1 MRYDGAMADPPTH
14 LALALVEQEL
24 AAELPAHVRA
34 FARAHAEGRT
44 PPPAPLV
51 ARLASTLEV
60 AQDAMRNDGL
70 AERGLA
76 LLRLAAPLAIES
88 DPAVVLARA
97 QPPSWPGLVALA
109 GARDAAARARFGC
122 GAIEF
127 YHRLNGTSGPP
138 GEHDVAG
145 PAIAGWAD
153 RDGTPLD
160 NAAIGDAWN
169 AIAAK
174 LGVTGSVRVDRASH
188 ANVHPRTFVVEPSRE
203 VILVVPAQ
211 VASQAARFA
220 VLHELGHAA
229 AALVSPLGLPRV
241 VDEAAASFMARIAE
255 TPSWLPPR
263 WTCPLGA
270 AARARRVA
278 IAATLDDIERLLPAL
293 PQVPAAR
300 AAPPWALW
308 HDPGAQAA
316 YVAAEAVA
324 DRLRRD
330 LGPNPPRGQF
340 SRALG
345 TLSTSSTYGRS
356 TA

>member
-1 MRYDGAMADPPTH
+1 MGDAPTH

-60 AQDAMRNDGL
+60 AREALANEGL

-76 LLRLAAPLAIES
+76 LLRIAAPLAIEG
-88 DPAVVLARA
+88 DPAVVAARA
-97 QPPSWPGLVALA
+97 AAPSWPGLVALA
-109 GARDAAARARFGC
+109 AARDAVARDRFASS
-122 GAIEF
+122 AIELF
-127 YHRLNGTSGPP
+127 HRLNGATGPQA
-138 GEHDVAG
+138 EHDVAG

-153 RDGTPLD
+153 RDGPALD
-160 NAAIGDAWN
+160 TAAISDAWN
-169 AIAAK
+169 AIATR
-174 LGVTGSVRVDRASH
+174 LGVTGSVRVDRASA
-188 ANVHPRTFVVEPSRE
+188 ANVQPRTFVVEPARE
-203 VILVVPAQ
+203 VIVVVPGV
-211 VASQAARFA
+211 VASPATRFA

-241 VDEAAASFMARIAE
+241 VDEAAASFVARVAE
-255 TPSWLPPR
+255 APSWLPPR

-270 AARARRVA
+270 AARDRRVA
-278 IAATLDDIERLLPAL
+278 IAATLDDVERLLPAL
-293 PQVPAAR
+293 PQVPAAS

-324 DRLRRD
+324 EKLRRD

-340 SRALG
+340 ARALG
-345 TLSTSSTYGRS
+345 TLSASSAYGAKS
-356 TA
+356 LAPA

>member
-1 MRYDGAMADPPTH
+1 MVRMADPPTH

-51 ARLASTLEV
+51 ARLASTLDV
-60 AQDAMRNDGL
+60 AMEATRNEGL
-70 AERGLA
+70 AERGIA
-76 LLRLAAPLAIES
+76 LLRIAAPLAIES
-88 DPAVVLARA
+88 DPAVVAARA
-97 QPPSWPGLVALA
+97 EPPSWAGLVALA
-109 GARDAAARARFGC
+109 TARDAAAHARFGSS
-122 GAIEF
+122 AIELF
-127 YHRLNGTSGPP
+127 HRLNGSSGPP

-145 PAIAGWAD
+145 PAIAGWTD
-153 RDGTPLD
+153 RIGAPLD
-160 NAAIGDAWN
+160 NAAIADAWN

-174 LGVTGSVRVDRASH
+174 LGVTGSVRVDRAS
-188 ANVHPRTFVVEPSRE
+188 NVNVQPRTFVVEPMRE
-203 VILVVPAQ
+203 AIVVVPAQ
-211 VASQAARFA
+211 IASQAARFA

-229 AALVSPLGLPRV
+229 AALVSPHGLPRV
-241 VDEAAASFMARIAE
+241 VDEAAASFVARIAE
-255 TPSWLPPR
+255 SPSWLPPR

-293 PQVPAAR
+293 PQVPAASS
-300 AAPPWALW
+300 APPWGLW

-324 DRLRRD
+324 ERLRRD

-340 SRALG
+340 LQVLG

-356 TA
+356 TS